1 MNQIL
6 KLFKN
11 RNFSLLWAGELISLI
26 GDQFYLIA
34 LPWLVL
40 QMTGD
45 SLAVGTV
52 LAVAGIPRALFMLIG
67 GALTDRFSARAL
79 MLASNLFRFG
89 LVTILAVLV
98 AFNLVQLWMVYLLA
112 LAFGLADAFFYPA
125 QSAIVPKLVDENQLP
140 SANGIVHATAQL
152 SLLLGPVLAG
162 WLVATM
168 GSSAGSGTDVVNMSG
183 IAIAFGIDSIT
194 FLVSAFTLAFI
205 QVIPKNAEIKSNK
218 TEKANTESVFQSIR
232 EGLAFV
238 WADETLSIF
247 FILVI
252 AIANIINGVIAVGL
266 PVLADGRFE
275 DGAVAFGLMLSGIG
289 AGSLIGTAFAA
300 LMPSPP
306 KGHLGT
312 VILLVTS
319 VMAVGIMLLSWAP
332 TSTFATAITTSMGLA
347 SGYVNIT
354 FITWLQRRTPEAML
368 GRMMSVLMF
377 ASIGLVPISTALVG
391 FIIRFNLPALF
402 IGGGLIILTI
412 IGYGLTNP
420 LIREMAVA
428 PTEQFSAAGD

>member
-6 KLFKN
+6 NLFKN
-11 RNFSLLWAGELISLI
+11 RNFSLLWFGELISLV

-45 SLAVGTV
+45 GLAVGTV

-79 MLASNLFRFG
+79 MLVSNIFRFF
-89 LVTILAVLV
+89 LVSILAILV
-98 AFNLVQLWMVYLLA
+98 AFNLVQLWMIYVLA

-125 QSAIVPKLVDENQLP
+125 QNAIVPSLVEEKQLP

-162 WLVATM
+162 WLIATTG
-168 GSSAGSGTDVVNMSG
+168 GSVETGSAVTSTGG
-183 IAIAFGIDSIT
+183 IALAFGIDSIT
-194 FLVSAFTLAFI
+194 FLVSALTLSLIRVKAKE
-205 QVIPKNAEIKSNK
+205 PTAEKL
-218 TEKANTESVFQSIR
+218 KAKEESVIGSIKK
-232 EGLAFV
+232 GLAFV
-238 WADETLSIF
+238 WADDTLRTF

-252 AIANIINGVIAVGL
+252 AIANIINGVMAVGL
-266 PVLADGRFE
+266 PVLADGRFI
-275 DGAVAFGLMLSGIG
+275 DGAVAFGLMLSGLG
-289 AGSLIGTAFAA
+289 AGSLIGTALAA
-300 LMPSPP
+300 TMPSPP

-312 VILLVTS
+312 IILLVTS

-332 TSTFATAITTSMGLA
+332 TSVTATVITTSMGIA

-354 FITWLQRRTPEAML
+354 FITWLQRRTPEAMI

-377 ASIGLVPISTALVG
+377 ASIGLVPISTALGG
-391 FIIRFNLPALF
+391 FLISYNLPALF
-402 IGGGLIILTI
+402 IGGGLIILAI
-412 IGYGLTNP
+412 ITYGMSKP
-420 LIREMAVA
+420 VIREMAIEPVIEPA
-428 PTEQFSAAGD
+428 